1 MGALVQVRDLSYSHA
16 DGTRALDNINL
27 DVYEGEN
34 LTLFGPNGSGKTT
47 LLLHLNGTLLATGRI
62 RMAGVELTKK
72 TLPDIRRRVGLVFQ
86 ESDDQLFMPTVL
98 EDVMFGPLNL
108 GWTYERAEKAATD
121 ILRSVGIDPELHS
134 RPPFHLSS
142 GEKRRVAL
150 AGVLVMHPELL
161 LLDEPTT
168 SLDPP
173 AQRGL
178 VQLLN
183 TLPQAKII
191 ATHDVGF
198 AHALCKRA
206 VFLDKGRVIA
216 DGEVTNVA
224 ARFGW
229 NPYPYP

>member
-1 MGALVQVRDLSYSHA
+1 MNALVEVRNLSYSHV
-16 DGTRALDNINL
+16 DGTRALDNVNL
-27 DVYEGEN
+27 DVYRGEN
-34 LTLFGPNGSGKTT
+34 LTVFGPNGSGKTT
-47 LLLHLNGTLLATGRI
+47 LLLHLNGTLSATGRI
-62 RMAGVELTKK
+62 RIAGVDLTKK

-108 GWTYERAEKAATD
+108 GWSYEKAEKAAGD
-121 ILRSVGIDPELHS
+121 ILRSVGIDSELHS

-150 AGVLVMHPELL
+150 AGVLVMQPELL

-178 VQLLN
+178 VQLLD
-183 TLPQAKII
+183 TLPQTKII

-198 AHALCKRA
+198 ARALGRRA
-206 VFLDKGRVIA
+206 LFLDKGRIIA
-216 DGEVTNVA
+216 DGDVISVA
-224 ARFGW
+224 ERFGW
-229 NPYPYP
+229 NPYP